1 MIVRALLKAKQSN
14 EVATTT
20 AEQTV
25 SETAKLLHRWRIGAT
40 LVVDQQG
47 AIVGII
53 SERDILRGLAEHG
66 GKVENLPTADLMT
79 RSVMTCSP
87 DDTIE
92 QIMAM
97 MTNKRIR
104 HLPVMEEGK
113 LVGIITIGDV
123 VKSRMEEATMQVDQ
137 LRDYVM
143 AGR

>member
-20 AEQTV
+20 ADQTV
-25 SETAKLLHRWRIGAT
+25 GETAKLLHRWRIGAT

-66 GKVENLPTADLMT
+66 GKVETLPTAELMT

-92 QIMAM
+92 QIMGM

-104 HLPVMEEGK
+104 HLPVMEDGK